1 MALENQEMDAKIN
14 QLIERR
20 NMALTE
26 LKDIK
31 KELGELVESTP
42 LYKALIEH
50 CEQSPK
56 FQEKEAQKYCSKM
69 VLKHYETQLEGEE
82 DS

>member
-1 MALENQEMDAKIN
+1 MDAKIGN
-14 QLIERR
+14 LIEKRD
-20 NMALTE
+20 TVSQE

-31 KELGELVESTP
+31 SELGEMIESTP

-50 CEQSPK
+50 CEKSPK

-69 VLKHYETQLEGEE
+69 VLKHYETQLKGDDD

>member
-1 MALENQEMDAKIN
+1 MDAKIN
-14 QLIERR
+14 QLIEKR
-20 NMALTE
+20 NSSATE

-56 FQEKEAQKYCSKM
+56 FQAKEAQKYCSKM
-69 VLKHYETQLEGEE
+69 VLKHYETQL
-82 DS
+82 DDQHDDDA